1 MIYDNIKIA
10 ALGGDRRQLYTL
22 LRLAAK
28 GCKISACGL
37 DKAYFGASVPDTVS
51 LKNEPGET
59 LDGAS
64 VIILPF
70 PASADGVHIN
80 APLDKEGTLTAFK
93 LQSLLRLGA
102 NDALIVGGKLPDTFV
117 EAAQDKGHKAFDLLK
132 IEALEIKNAHITAEA
147 AVSIAMNSLSRTLF
161 GSKIA
166 VTGFG
171 RISKQLARL
180 LSDLGA
186 HVTVAARKDSDLA
199 FAETLG
205 YSTLKIGS
213 NAFPSART
221 SVYDVIYNTVPE
233 RILGRDF
240 LEALDKSTLLFELAS
255 APGGFDI
262 SAAQELGVNISWAL
276 SLPGKYAPLSAGEL
290 IADSIIQIIS
300 KEVAAI

>member
-10 ALGGDRRQLYTL
+10 ALGGDRRQLYAL

-28 GCKISACGL
+28 RCKISACGL

-132 IEALEIKNAHITAEA
+132 IEAL
-147 AVSIAMNSLSRTLF
+147 AMNSLSRTLF

-213 NAFPSART
+213 NAFPSALT
-221 SVYDVIYNTVPE
+221 SGYDVIYNTVPE